1 MLIWRR
7 KEVQFRRQPAALISS
22 EGGWSAQQTTVILLS
37 PGYYLDCLC
46 RPELLDGSSVYV
58 CVSWLTHISLS
69 EWDTASSR
77 GASID
82 AHQAGDYK
90 MDFSVGCVS
99 WGQGFSLWKWKWTEI
114 WRWTDPAVKFIT
126 FLRPCTLLRF
136 ITNDMSIKTYFY
148 HLLCCTFEWWNPQ
161 KN

>member
-69 EWDTASSR
+69 
-77 GASID
+77 
-82 AHQAGDYK
+82 K
-90 MDFSVGCVS
+90 
-99 WGQGFSLWKWKWTEI
+99 
-114 WRWTDPAVKFIT
+114 
-126 FLRPCTLLRF
+126 
-136 ITNDMSIKTYFY
+136 
-148 HLLCCTFEWWNPQ
+148 
-161 KN
+161 